1 MTDTKGDCVMNNK
14 VKNIVVT
21 LTFVVFMVVIVSMCV
36 VSYFN
41 PVEKSES
48 ERRPLA
54 QFPEEITWDG
64 VLDKTVIDKF
74 EDYTVDQFPWREFFR
89 SLKAKFQFNV
99 LGLKENNGMTVV
111 DGTIAKIE
119 SDFNP
124 DLVDYS
130 IGRLQYVYNKY
141 LADNGGDKFVA
152 IVPDKNYFLGRD
164 YGYPAPDYAG
174 LVEKVKEMLPG
185 MTYVD
190 IFECLELSDYYR
202 TDTHWSQDKIGE
214 VVDKLAAEMG
224 ISDRLSGSYEQKTL
238 EGFKGVYYLQSAL
251 YPTPDTLVYLT
262 NETLE
267 ACTVYDYE
275 TNKTYGIY
283 NFEKFEGNDG
293 YDFFLSGT
301 RALLRID
308 NPNATTDEELIIFRD
323 SFGSSLTPLLVEGY
337 KSIYVVD
344 IRYVMPDLLDKMI
357 DFENKDVLYMYSAIV
372 LNQKAFK

>member
-1 MTDTKGDCVMNNK
+1 MNNK
-14 VKNIVVT
+14 IKNIVVT
-21 LTFVVFMVVIVSMCV
+21 LTFVVFMVVLVSMCV
-36 VSYFN
+36 VAYFN
-41 PVEKSES
+41 PVETSES

-54 QFPEEITWDG
+54 QFPEEITWEG

-74 EDYTVDQFPWREFFR
+74 EDYTVDQFPMREFFR
-89 SLKAKFQFNV
+89 SLKAKFQLKV
-99 LGLKENNGMTVV
+99 LNLKENNGLTEV

-124 DLVDYS
+124 ALIDYS
-130 IGRLQYVYNKY
+130 VGRLEYVYNKY

-174 LVEKVKEMLPG
+174 LVETVKERLPG

-202 TDTHWSQDKIGE
+202 TDTHWSQDKIGA

-224 ISDRLSGSYEQKTL
+224 ISDRLSGQYRENRL

-251 YPTPDTLVYLT
+251 HPTPDTLVYLT
-262 NETLE
+262 NDVLD

-275 TNKTYGIY
+275 TKKTYGIY
-283 NFEKFEGNDG
+283 NHELFNSNDG
-293 YDFFLSGT
+293 YNFFLSGT

-323 SFGSSLTPLLVEGY
+323 SCGSSLTTLLVEG
-337 KSIYVVD
+337 
-344 IRYVMPDLLDKMI
+344 
-357 DFENKDVLYMYSAIV
+357 
-372 LNQKAFK
+372 